1 MTEPAITVLI
11 DTYNHE
17 RFIEQAITSAFEQ
30 DFPHSETEIIVV
42 DDGSTDRTPE
52 IVRKFGPRVRL
63 LRKDNGGQ
71 ASAFN
76 SGIAE
81 SKGDIVAFL
90 DGDDWWAA
98 RKLSAVARAFEKNRE
113 VGVIG
118 HGIVQVDEN
127 TQRGSVL
134 LPKSPG
140 IFDLKGP
147 GGAQIFRNYMCFL
160 GTSRVAIRKSILQ
173 QVIPI
178 PESLRIEADEF
189 MSAVAIALSGGL
201 LLAEPLTN
209 YRLHDQNLYQFRE
222 QDKVRMQNK
231 MEALRSLANELSAR
245 LQNLGISGEAISVI
259 ADPIRSSVAR
269 TELILN
275 GGWPWQTYRVERAEL
290 RHSYAGFGFA
300 YRIFKELSLAATL
313 LVPPRTYYRLRSWY
327 GASTLRKWRGAL
339 GEPEV
344 RAKITERR
352 VNSQDGLACGNS
364 RPSF

>member
-1 MTEPAITVLI
+1 MTAPAITVLI

-17 RFIEQAITSAFEQ
+17 RFIEQAITSALEQ

-76 SGIAE
+76 AGIPE
-81 SKGDIVAFL
+81 CTGEIVAFL

-98 RKLSAVARAFEKNRE
+98 SKLSAVARAFEKNRE
-113 VGVIG
+113 VGVVG
-118 HGIVQVDEN
+118 HGIVQLDDG

-134 LPKSPG
+134 LPKSPV

-160 GTSRVAIRKSILQ
+160 GTSRVAIRNRILQ
-173 QVIPI
+173 MVVPI

-189 MSAVAIALSGGL
+189 MSAVAVALGECIL
-201 LLAEPLTN
+201 LVEPLAY
-209 YRLHDQNLYQFRE
+209 YRLHDKNLYQFRE
-222 QDKVRMQNK
+222 QDKSRMQNK
-231 MEALRSLANELSAR
+231 MMALGSLTTELTAR
-245 LQNLGISGEAISVI
+245 LEGLGLSNEAISI
-259 ADPIRSSVAR
+259 ITEPIRLSVAR
-269 TELILN
+269 TRLILN
-275 GGWPWQTYRVERAEL
+275 GGWPWETYGVERAEI
-290 RHSYAGFGFA
+290 RHSYAGFGIG
-300 YRIFKELSLAATL
+300 YRLFKELSLAATL

-327 GASTLRKWRGAL
+327 GASALRKWRGVL
-339 GEPEV
+339 GEPEMK
-344 RAKITERR
+344 AQIAELR
-352 VNSQDGLACGNS
+352 VDHQNGVAGNGS
-364 RPSF
+364 LR